1 VIISAHVSD
10 SINKS
15 NKSLKTIEYK
25 VYEKMSGDNPKQT
38 SEEQIEQIRKRK
50 KEGID
55 IPLKEKV
62 QGKEN
67 STLFEE
73 ILLLHNAL
81 PEIDY
86 DQIDLTTTFLNRK
99 FSAPLIIDSMT
110 GGTDEAIIINKRLGQ
125 VAEKYGFGMGLGSQR
140 AGLRSEK
147 LVESYSIARKMAPN
161 AFLIANI
168 GGAQLA
174 EGLSKED
181 VKRIVKMID
190 ANALAIHLNPL
201 QELIQPE
208 GEPRFSGILKKISDI
223 TEEIEVPTIVKEVG
237 SGISPQVAIRLQQ
250 VGIKSINVA
259 GSGGTSWAGIEKI
272 RADNVNNYI
281 KSNLG
286 ELFWDWGIPTA
297 LSIMLVSKVVDL
309 PIIASGGIRNGLEI
323 AKSLTLGAQMCA
335 MAYPF
340 LRTAAESET
349 SLERFTQLV
358 LAQLKGTMFLV
369 GALNLNILRNT
380 RYILK
385 DKLAS
390 MLNSYELSRRS

>member
-1 VIISAHVSD
+1 MNNSG
-10 SINKS
+10 INDHKLS
-15 NKSLKTIEYK
+15 
-25 VYEKMSGDNPKQT
+25 
-38 SEEQIEQIRKRK
+38 SEEQIEQIRRRK

-67 STLFEE
+67 STLFEDVV
-73 ILLLHNAL
+73 LMHNAL
-81 PEIDY
+81 PEIDF
-86 DQIDLTTTFLNRK
+86 DQINITTTFLNKK

-110 GGTDEAIIINKRLGQ
+110 GGTDEALIINKRLGKI
-125 VAEKYGFGMGLGSQR
+125 AEKYGIGMGLGSQR

-147 LVESYSIARKMAPN
+147 LVESYSVARTVAPN

-181 VKRIVKMID
+181 VVRIIKMID

-208 GEPRFSGILKKISDI
+208 GEPRFSGILNKISNI
-223 TEEIEVPTIVKEVG
+223 IQEIEVPVIVKEVG
-237 SGISPQVAIRLQQ
+237 SGISPPVATRLKQ
-250 VGIKSINVA
+250 VGTSSINIA
-259 GSGGTSWAGIEKI
+259 GAGGTSWAGIEKI
-272 RADNVNNYI
+272 RADNANNYI

-297 LSIMLVSKVVDL
+297 LSIILVSKSVDIPL
-309 PIIASGGIRNGLEI
+309 ISSGGLRNGLEI
-323 AKSLTLGAQMCA
+323 AKSLILGAQMCA

-340 LRTAAESET
+340 LRKASESET
-349 SLERFTQLV
+349 SLDEFTQLV
-358 LAQLKGTMFLV
+358 LAQLKSTMFLV
-369 GALNLNILRNT
+369 GALNLDELRNT

-390 MLNSYELSRRS
+390 MLNSYELSRRN